1 MLLCLVVSDNYTKCA
16 TDYVALALA
25 MSLDK
30 EISPLG
36 LRSIC
41 FEFGYFVSNIFTPG
55 NMRHGASH
63 ISAYDK
69 MTERTEEYIE
79 GVHIALTIR
88 RTSHLERLAAMKV
101 HQLGDPGKAAELI
114 VDVARGE
121 GVAAGKDIPPFIAVG
136 SDAYREIADELA
148 SAQHKLEDW
157 KELTC
162 STNSYF

>member
-1 MLLCLVVSDNYTKCA
+1 
-16 TDYVALALA
+16 
-25 MSLDK
+25 
-30 EISPLG
+30 
-36 LRSIC
+36 
-41 FEFGYFVSNIFTPG
+41 
-55 NMRHGASH
+55 MRHGTSR

-69 MTERTEEYIE
+69 MAERTEEYIE

-101 HQLGDPGKAAELI
+101 HQLGDPAKAAELI

-136 SDAYREIADELA
+136 SDAYSEIADELA